1 MCNREEL
8 RLLFFCCANLKI
20 MLDLWVH
27 IIYNKVT
34 VKKDLTSQAG
44 KSQKGEKMANGMTN
58 EQFKSFIQLIIQII
72 KDSKDKD
79 EAVKKIEA
87 LLK

>member
-1 MCNREEL
+1 
-8 RLLFFCCANLKI
+8 

-34 VKKDLTSQAG
+34 VKKDLTSKAG